1 MGAKRI
7 LVVDD
12 EEPIRDLLRD
22 AITAAGWEVDTAAD
36 SAEALKLVKANLYDA
51 AVLDFALPDMD
62 GFQLHR
68 ELRQMDAELARST
81 LFISGVA
88 QTEERLGYYGTAAA
102 GFLPKPFNVWDLV
115 SRLEKMLKD

>member
-22 AITAAGWEVDTAAD
+22 ALTTAGWEVDTAAD
-36 SAEALKLVKANLYDA
+36 STEALKLVKSNLYDA

-88 QTEERLGYYGTAAA
+88 QTEERLDYYGADAA
-102 GFLPKPFNVWDLV
+102 GFLPKPFNVWELV
-115 SRLEKMLKD
+115 SRLERMLKD

>member
-1 MGAKRI
+1 MGVKRI

-12 EEPIRDLLRD
+12 EAPIRDLLRD
-22 AITAAGWEVDTAAD
+22 AITEAGWEVDTAAD
-36 SAEALKLVKANLYDA
+36 SAEALRLVKANLYDA

-88 QTEERLGYYGTAAA
+88 QTDERLDYYGSDAA

-115 SRLEKMLKD
+115 SRLERMLKE

>member
-22 AITAAGWEVDTAAD
+22 AITEAGWEVDTAAD
-36 SAEALKLVKANLYDA
+36 STEALKLVKANLYDA

-68 ELRQMDAELARST
+68 ALRQMDADLARST

-88 QTEERLGYYGTAAA
+88 QTEERLDYYGADAA
-102 GFLPKPFNVWDLV
+102 GFLPKPFNVWELL